1 MMLLYRMRKTH
12 ALGKESAICLSHGE
26 FGKYLQLVDLIS
38 IWETMIKNEHTDRN
52 ASASADFRFHSHNGP
67 ALCPG
72 DILGQ
77 DTDVNTKKYPKAS
90 L

>member
-1 MMLLYRMRKTH
+1 MLLSQMRKTH

-26 FGKYLQLVDLIS
+26 FGKYLQSVDLIS
-38 IWETMIKNEHTDRN
+38 IWETMKNENTEKT
-52 ASASADFRFHSHNGP
+52 SASADFGFHSHNEP

-72 DILGQ
+72 HILVQ
-77 DTDVNTKKYPKAS
+77 NMDVNTKKYPRAS